1 MGQSREELTLE
12 LKKHIIEYLNLL
24 EITPEE
30 IENDELLFGPESKLE
45 LDSID
50 SVELIVLLEREF
62 DVRVTNPTE
71 GRKIFA
77 DVNSIVDHIVA
88 SREN

>member
-24 EITPEE
+24 EVKPEE

-62 DVRVTNPTE
+62 GVRGTNPTE